1 MHGKDAAMYRR
12 ILLTLDGSELARA
25 AIGHATLLAGQC
37 ETAIFVLQAID
48 SQEAFRTRSFADA
61 YEFTAGGTT
70 TVDELAK
77 GRHAVA
83 KADASTEIERAVS
96 QLRAAGVKSVEGEVV
111 DGMAG
116 NAILDAADRHDVD
129 AILMASRG
137 HGGLG
142 REVIGSVAEYVLR
155 HAGTRAVILV
165 GPRARSAGPRRS
177 LESATASLA

>member
-1 MHGKDAAMYRR
+1 MYRR

-25 AIGHATLLAGQC
+25 AVRHATLLAGEC
-37 ETAIFVLQAID
+37 DTAIFALQAID
-48 SQEAFRTRSFADA
+48 SPETFRTRSFADA
-61 YEFTAGGTT
+61 YEFTAGNTAS
-70 TVDELAK
+70 VDDLAK
-77 GRHAVA
+77 SRHAVA
-83 KADASTEIERAVS
+83 KNEASQEIERAVS
-96 QLRAAGVKSVEGEVV
+96 QLRAAGVKSAHGEVV

-155 HAGTRAVILV
+155 HAGDRAVILV
-165 GPRARSAGPRRS
+165 GPRARSAESRRRT
-177 LESATASLA
+177 EGATVSLA